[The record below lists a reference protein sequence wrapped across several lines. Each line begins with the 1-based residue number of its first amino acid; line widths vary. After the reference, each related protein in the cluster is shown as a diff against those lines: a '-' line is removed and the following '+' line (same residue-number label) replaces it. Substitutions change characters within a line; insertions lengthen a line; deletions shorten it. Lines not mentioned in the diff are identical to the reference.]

1 MNIKNIFI
9 FLFLNHIFHLN
20 SLKIEKKIK
29 NPKKKDNKKKDIEYS
44 YLQDIRNDNENL
56 IDISDEYDLINPKN
70 PDYFY
75 IPILGSS
82 DIHGHFYPEELEIG
96 NISYSKGGLDYL
108 AKYINILRNEFQN
121 NFLYL
126 DAGDLFQGGTESS
139 LTNGEII
146 MDYLNLINVDAVAF
160 GNHEFDEDR
169 ETLEQKVGKSKFP
182 FLTANMFDIKKNTKK
197 AFGKNHLSSKIFTF
211 EVPGKNTKKAEVKI
225 GVIGLTMKRL
235 KNQMSGNGYEHIIF
249 SDYKDEL
256 ISEANKLKIENK
268 VNAVIL
274 LVHIL
279 LECEDENNNLVLKM
293 FKPTDK
299 QSPCDDTND
308 LYKLIDSLDEGIIDA
323 VVAGHSHKQVHHWIK
338 NIPII
343 SPINNGL
350 YTNVLYLAFDRK
362 NNYKIIPSEARIEGP
377 IPICEKVFKKTH
389 NCEFIK
395 PSELEEFLPLVE
407 YKFHNSKIEKDP
419 ALKPIHDK
427 YDNLYKAYREK
438 ISTIIGTEDTLKID
452 KNGNCYIGNIM
463 ADIQSSVTGAEISI
477 VSYGNLRGELNPGKV
492 PYYKIKDLLPYKTRI
507 CSFRMKGYEVKK
519 MMKIIQSGRKK
530 YYLVSGLKQILAK
543 NKKGEYY
550 LSNVKLF
557 NGIKEFEIISEREYL
572 ISANDYL
579 IKKGGNDFNKILSW
593 YKPRSLNCNYGPDL
607 EIANRYLRDQKVIDV
622 RKFKDNNNPRIR
634 FIG

>member
-1 MNIKNIFI
+1 M
-9 FLFLNHIFHLN
+9 
-20 SLKIEKKIK
+20 
-29 NPKKKDNKKKDIEYS
+29 
-44 YLQDIRNDNENL
+44 
-56 IDISDEYDLINPKN
+56 
-70 PDYFY
+70 
-75 IPILGSS
+75 
-82 DIHGHFYPEELEIG
+82 
-96 NISYSKGGLDYL
+96 DYL
-108 AKYINILRNEFQN
+108 AKYVNILRNEFQN

-146 MDYLNLINVDAVAF
+146 MDYLNLIKVDAVAF

-169 ETLEQKVGKSKFP
+169 ETLEQKVENSNFP
-182 FLTANMFDIKKNTKK
+182 FLTANMFDRNKDTKK

-211 EVPGKNTKKAEVKI
+211 EVPNINTKKVQVKI
-225 GVIGLTMKRL
+225 GVIGLTMKRS
-235 KNQMSGNGYEHIIF
+235 KKQMSGSGYENIIF
-249 SDYKDEL
+249 LDYKEEL
-256 ISEANKLKIENK
+256 ISEANKLKKENN

-274 LVHIL
+274 LSHIL
-279 LECEDENNNLVLKM
+279 LECEGDTNDLVLKM
-293 FKPTDK
+293 YKPTDK
-299 QSPCDDTND
+299 QNLCDNTND

-323 VVAGHSHKQVHHWIK
+323 VVTGHSHKQVHHWIK

-350 YTNVLYLAFDRK
+350 YSNVIYLAFDRR
-362 NNYKIIPSEARIEGP
+362 NNYKIVPNEARIEGP
-377 IPICEKVFKKTH
+377 IPICEKVFQKSH

-395 PSELEEFLPLVE
+395 PSDLGDLLPLVE

-419 ALKPIHDK
+419 VLKPIHDK
-427 YDNLYKAYREK
+427 YDNLYNAYKEK
-438 ISTIIGTEDTLKID
+438 ISTIIGTENTLKVE

-507 CSFRMKGYEVKK
+507 CSFRMKGSEVKK

-530 YYLVSGLKQILAK
+530 YYLVSGLKQVLAK

-572 ISANDYL
+572 ISTNDYL
-579 IKKGGNDFNKILSW
+579 IKKGGNDFNKILNW

-634 FIG
+634 FVG

>member
-9 FLFLNHIFHLN
+9 LLILIQVFHFN
-20 SLKIEKKIK
+20 SLKIDELIK
-29 NPKKKDNKKKDIEYS
+29 NSEAKDKNINDIKYS
-44 YLQDIRNDNENL
+44 YLQDIKNDNDHF
-56 IDISDEYDLINPKN
+56 IDISDKYDLINPKN
-70 PDYFY
+70 QDYFY

-96 NISYSKGGLDYL
+96 DISYSKGGLDYL

-126 DAGDLFQGGTESS
+126 DAGDLFQGGTEST

-146 MDYLNLINVDAVAF
+146 MDYLKLINVDAIAF

-169 ETLEQKVGKSKFP
+169 ESLEKKVRESNFP
-182 FLTANMFDIKKNTKK
+182 FLTSNVFDIKKNTKN

-211 EVPGKNTKKAEVKI
+211 EVPDTNTKKVKI

-249 SDYKDEL
+249 LDYKNEL
-256 ISEANKLKIENK
+256 VSEANKLKKENN

-274 LVHIL
+274 LVHVL
-279 LECEDENNNLVLKM
+279 LECEDESNNLELKM

-299 QSPCDDTND
+299 QSLCDKTND
-308 LYKLIDSLDEGIIDA
+308 LYKLIDSLDEGVVDA

-350 YTNVLYLAFDRK
+350 YTNVLYLAFDRR
-362 NNYKIIPSEARIEGP
+362 NNYKIVPSQARIEGP

-395 PSELEEFLPLVE
+395 PSELSELLPLVE

-419 ALKPIHDK
+419 VLKPIHDK
-427 YDNLYKAYREK
+427 YDNLYKPYREK
-438 ISTIIGTEDTLKID
+438 ISTIIGTEDTLKVE
-452 KNGNCYIGNIM
+452 KNGNCLIGNIM

-507 CSFRMKGYEVKK
+507 CSFRMKGSEVKK

-530 YYLVSGLKQILAK
+530 YYLVSGLKQVLAK

-572 ISANDYL
+572 ITANDYL

-607 EIANRYLRDQKVIDV
+607 DIANRYLRDQKVIDV
-622 RKFKDNNNPRIR
+622 RKFKDKNNPRIR
-634 FIG
+634 FVG